1 MLQGCHQVAKALNVP
16 PTAVLGGYVV
26 LCSYVLSPSIVTIP
40 GTDWTEP
47 VLIWLTVAM
56 PTGSGKSTLFRH
68 LYNLLSEV
76 RREAG
81 VAEDDPTW
89 VLDDATFEKMG
100 ALMHENCSRI
110 LGFYD
115 ELSSFLTQVNLFR
128 GRQLSDSHEL
138 VLAGTSWDVPGCG
151 GISGHVRRGTSE
163 CGPYW
168 AGTSWDVP
176 GCGGISG
183 HVRRGTS
190 ECGPYWAG
198 TSWDVPGCGDILG
211 HVRRGTSECGPY
223 WAGTS
228 WDVPGCGDILG
239 HVRRGTSECGPYWAG
254 TSWDV
259 PGCGDILGHVRR
271 GTSECGPF
279 WLDILGCP

>member
-138 VLAGTSWDVPGCG
+138 VLAGTSWDVA
-151 GISGHVRRGTSE
+151 HM
-163 CGPYW
+163 
-168 AGTSWDVP
+168 TSWDVP
-176 GCGGISG
+176 GCMTCRTWDYTGWYPGMSLDV
-183 HVRRGTS
+183 HMPTACHWFR
-190 ECGPYWAG
+190 AG
-198 TSWDVPGCGDILG
+198 MSPVEGLVHPGM
-211 HVRRGTSECGPY
+211 Y
-223 WAGTS
+223 M
-228 WDVPGCGDILG
+228 
-239 HVRRGTSECGPYWAG
+239 
-254 TSWDV
+254 
-259 PGCGDILGHVRR
+259 
-271 GTSECGPF
+271 
-279 WLDILGCP
+279 

>member
-1 MLQGCHQVAKALNVP
+1 MLQGCHQVAKALNIP

-81 VAEDDPTW
+81 VAEDDLTW

-100 ALMHENCSRI
+100 ALMHINCSRI

-138 VLAGTSWDVPGCG
+138 ALFLQLFNGHPWRRDTGMSLKHCTGLWGGGGGGRRRRLVVCVPCQF
-151 GISGHVRRGTSE
+151 IPCV
-163 CGPYW
+163 
-168 AGTSWDVP
+168 
-176 GCGGISG
+176 
-183 HVRRGTS
+183 
-190 ECGPYWAG
+190 
-198 TSWDVPGCGDILG
+198 
-211 HVRRGTSECGPY
+211 
-223 WAGTS
+223 
-228 WDVPGCGDILG
+228 
-239 HVRRGTSECGPYWAG
+239 
-254 TSWDV
+254 
-259 PGCGDILGHVRR
+259 
-271 GTSECGPF
+271 
-279 WLDILGCP
+279 